1 MASLTL
7 ADMARRTVP
16 GEQPMAKKPI
26 AKVRKDA
33 KAAKAKESDTKTK
46 EPRSE
51 RWYGK
56 GK

>member
-16 GEQPMAKKPI
+16 GEKSMAKKPI

-33 KAAKAKESDTKTK
+33 KAMKEEKAKPK
-46 EPRSE
+46 EPRGE